1 MKNKISLK
9 KILRN
14 HFILFTFAVIF
25 LVLFVLFVM
34 NQAGE
39 RLVDKMD
46 LLGGDSSY
54 QEYLGNRENE
64 IKKAEA
70 YGGKIQIIAGEYN
83 ILSPEEEKSRYS
95 SKEIYELSQGEYQEE
110 GRYYSGILTKLSGA
124 EEDLYKLLILPK
136 DRIHLNYRI
145 DMDLDQ
151 DTSGIFL
158 LFITAAAVMAF
169 GYWFILKLS
178 TRRIDRLVN
187 VPLEDLRED
196 MKKVKEENY
205 SIHHTSYEI
214 EEFDEMRDSFES
226 MTKRLDYLMDKTKND
241 EFLRYQLISELGH
254 DIKNSITPIKG
265 YASILL
271 MEEELSN
278 KYKIP
283 IEKIAENCDD
293 MEKMLQILMSFGK
306 LSRVDYSLNLK
317 EIDIADLFRNI
328 IAEKYS
334 SFEMKEM
341 EQIIDIEE
349 KEILLFADELE
360 IKRAIINLVENAA
373 FHNEKGGRVYMGIEE
388 GEDFAEII
396 IADNGNRIEDF
407 LVNLIFEPFIR
418 KKPIKDK
425 MGHSGLG
432 LSITKRIV
440 EKHKGELQLIQ
451 PYKEY
456 SKAFIIRLR
465 KSKGAVE

>member
-1 MKNKISLK
+1 
-9 KILRN
+9 
-14 HFILFTFAVIF
+14 
-25 LVLFVLFVM
+25 
-34 NQAGE
+34 
-39 RLVDKMD
+39 
-46 LLGGDSSY
+46 
-54 QEYLGNRENE
+54 
-64 IKKAEA
+64 
-70 YGGKIQIIAGEYN
+70 
-83 ILSPEEEKSRYS
+83 
-95 SKEIYELSQGEYQEE
+95 
-110 GRYYSGILTKLSGA
+110 
-124 EEDLYKLLILPK
+124 
-136 DRIHLNYRI
+136 
-145 DMDLDQ
+145 
-151 DTSGIFL
+151 
-158 LFITAAAVMAF
+158 
-169 GYWFILKLS
+169 
-178 TRRIDRLVN
+178 
-187 VPLEDLRED
+187 
-196 MKKVKEENY
+196 
-205 SIHHTSYEI
+205 
-214 EEFDEMRDSFES
+214 
-226 MTKRLDYLMDKTKND
+226 
-241 EFLRYQLISELGH
+241 
-254 DIKNSITPIKG
+254 
-265 YASILL
+265 

-334 SFEMKEM
+334 SFELKEM

-425 MGHSGLG
+425 MGHSGLD

>member
-70 YGGKIQIIAGEYN
+70 YGGKIQIIDGEYN

-110 GRYYSGILTKLSGA
+110 GRYYSGILTTLSGA

-241 EFLRYQLISELGH
+241 EFLRYQLISELVM
-254 DIKNSITPIKG
+254 ILKTPLRR
-265 YASILL
+265 SR
-271 MEEELSN
+271 
-278 KYKIP
+278 
-283 IEKIAENCDD
+283 D
-293 MEKMLQILMSFGK
+293 MPVF
-306 LSRVDYSLNLK
+306 Y
-317 EIDIADLFRNI
+317 
-328 IAEKYS
+328 
-334 SFEMKEM
+334 
-341 EQIIDIEE
+341 
-349 KEILLFADELE
+349 
-360 IKRAIINLVENAA
+360 
-373 FHNEKGGRVYMGIEE
+373 
-388 GEDFAEII
+388 
-396 IADNGNRIEDF
+396 
-407 LVNLIFEPFIR
+407 
-418 KKPIKDK
+418 
-425 MGHSGLG
+425 
-432 LSITKRIV
+432 
-440 EKHKGELQLIQ
+440 
-451 PYKEY
+451 
-456 SKAFIIRLR
+456 
-465 KSKGAVE
+465 